1 MYSESRSC
9 NVPSACGRCSTSKPG
24 YWASWTEVDPACPA
38 SSFCSGPNYTW
49 DPVKCPV
56 SSPSPSP
63 SPSLS
68 PSPTPSCTVILIP
81 GSDSVE
87 IGKTISYTASIT
99 PLYGGIVTRV
109 DFSSLNTSVATVN
122 PASVLNPG
130 PYQTTA
136 TGKSVNW
143 TWIQADVIMG
153 GQSCDSD
160 TAKVIVTPPNAWWQ
174 AVGGNVHANGGNVV
188 SHIPA
193 TATKPYLITGTVAG
207 LVSYSNSVD
216 LGSGLINESGSTWR
230 AKTKYKGKKTGYRYF
245 KRILEDDPQ
254 PFGVWLGGKPAT
266 NGVFLSNG
274 ATQTAG
280 GNWSVSSGQVYIIL
294 VPDELTINNNIN
306 VDPGG
311 FLAMISSGNITI
323 NGAVTN
329 VEGVYISDKIIDS
342 GASANQLT
350 GEGIFTGWE
359 GFNLQRDLANNSTTP
374 AEIFTY
380 RPDLVRNAYRYLLN
394 LKIFWQEVA
403 P

>member
-1 MYSESRSC
+1 M
-9 NVPSACGRCSTSKPG
+9 PTP
-24 YWASWTEVDPACPA
+24 TP
-38 SSFCSGPNYTW
+38 
-49 DPVKCPV
+49 
-56 SSPSPSP
+56 
-63 SPSLS
+63 L
-68 PSPTPSCTVILIP
+68 PTPSCTVIVIP
-81 GSDSVE
+81 GADSVE
-87 IGKTISYTASIT
+87 IEKTITYAASIT
-99 PLYGGIVTRV
+99 PSNGTIDKVN
-109 DFSSLNTSVATVN
+109 FSSINTSVATVN
-122 PASVLNPG
+122 PASDSIPA
-130 PYQTTA
+130 YQTTA
-136 TGKSVNW
+136 TGVSVGL
-143 TWIQADVIMG
+143 TKIKADVVMSG
-153 GQSCDSD
+153 AVRCTD
-160 TAKVIVTPPNAWWQ
+160 TGNITVTPPNAWWQ
-174 AVGGNVHANGGNVV
+174 AVGGNVHANGGNVI
-188 SHIPA
+188 SQIPA

-207 LVSYSNSVD
+207 LVSYSGSVD
-216 LGSGLINESGSTWR
+216 LGSGLINESGSAWR
-230 AKTKYKGKKTGYRYF
+230 AQTSYQGKKTGYRYF

-254 PFGVWLGGKPAT
+254 PFGVWLGEKPAT

-274 ATQTAG
+274 ATQTDG

-311 FLAMISSGNITI
+311 FLAMISSGKITI